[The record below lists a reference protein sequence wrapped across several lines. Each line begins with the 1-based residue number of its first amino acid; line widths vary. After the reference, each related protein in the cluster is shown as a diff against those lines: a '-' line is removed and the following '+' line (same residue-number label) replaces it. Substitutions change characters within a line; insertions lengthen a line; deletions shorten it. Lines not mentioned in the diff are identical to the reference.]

1 MEMILRLEKVSAYY
15 GKKSALKE
23 VSMSVPKKQITAIIG
38 PSGCGK
44 STLLRCINSLLS
56 EEKDAS
62 YTGDI
67 FLGEKNTR
75 DIEGDELRRRIGMVF
90 QTPSPFPFSVYKN
103 MTYAPKYNG
112 VHSKKELDRIAVEK
126 LKMTGLFDEVSAEL
140 DKSALKLSG
149 GQQQRLCIAR
159 ALTVDPEILMLDE
172 PCSAL
177 DIKSSAI
184 IEKMLAEL
192 KKTYTIIIVTHNLA
206 QAKRIADRTVFMYD
220 GHVIEEGP
228 TDEIFGNPK
237 KEETKDFLSGVFG

>member
-1 MEMILRLEKVSAYY
+1 MILRLENVSAYY
-15 GKKSALKE
+15 GKKRALE
-23 VSMSVPKKQITAIIG
+23 DISLSVPEKQITAVIG

-67 FLGEKNTR
+67 FLDGENTR
-75 DIEGDELRRRIGMVF
+75 DIAGDELRRRIGMVF
-90 QTPSPFPFSVYKN
+90 QTPSPFPFSIYKN
-103 MTYAPKYNG
+103 MIYAPKYNG
-112 VHSKKELDRIAVEK
+112 IKSKKELERIAVEK
-126 LKMTGLFDEVSAEL
+126 LKMTGLFDEVSDEL
-140 DKSALKLSG
+140 DKSALNLSG

-184 IEKMLAEL
+184 IEKMLVEL
-192 KKTYTIIIVTHNLA
+192 KKNYTIIVVTHNLA

-220 GHVIEEGP
+220 GRVIEEGP
-228 TDEIFGNPK
+228 TETIFSRPE
-237 KEETKDFLSGVFG
+237 KEETKSFLSGVFG